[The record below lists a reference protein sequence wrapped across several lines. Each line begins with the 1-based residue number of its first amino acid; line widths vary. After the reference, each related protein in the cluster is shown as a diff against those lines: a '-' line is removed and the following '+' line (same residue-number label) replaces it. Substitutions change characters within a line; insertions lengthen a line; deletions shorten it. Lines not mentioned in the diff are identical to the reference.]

1 MPEIEGKGPKGPVAD
16 PPNESG
22 NVGKTVPVPK
32 GGMADTSGYNTVQ
45 GRRADGKRQSD
56 GKRAPDGGL
65 GWTAESRMSA
75 SGWEEEFGRTG
86 FKATRVADKGAG
98 RSPGLPGV
106 PREQANADAMASDKP
121 RR

>member
-1 MPEIEGKGPKGPVAD
+1 MPSIEGKGPTGPVAV
-16 PPNESG
+16 PPNEASVSRT
-22 NVGKTVPVPK
+22 VGVPK
-32 GGMADTSGYNTVQ
+32 GGTADTSGYNTVQ
-45 GRRADGKRQSD
+45 GRRADGKRQLD

-65 GWTAESRMSA
+65 GFSADSRMAA
-75 SGWEEEFGRTG
+75 SGWKSEFGTEG
-86 FKATRVADKGAG
+86 FTPTRVSDRGAG